1 MSNSQDSGQRDIAY
15 RIFSATPSIIEQ
27 QPEELVLAA
36 FTKGFKD
43 ADVAVS
49 YCLYNP

>member
-1 MSNSQDSGQRDIAY
+1 LSNSQDSGQRDIAY
-15 RIFSATPSIIEQ
+15 RIFSATPGIIEK

-43 ADVAVS
+43 TDVTVS
-49 YCLYNP
+49 LLHIT